1 MKQILFALGLLA
13 AIPSLHAAACIEYE
27 PTHVFLR
34 GELLRKTFPGPPG
47 FESVAAGDQAQTGFY
62 LRLLTPVCM
71 RDGAKDSDN
80 GPRTDV
86 QLIQLL
92 LDKAGYVRLGKK
104 VGTTIT
110 VKGTLSA
117 PWNGNHHGDLL
128 MEVDPL
134 ETAAVTKA
142 PAR

>member
-1 MKQILFALGLLA
+1 MKHFLLALGLLA
-13 AIPSLHAAACIEYE
+13 ALPSLHAAACVAYE

-34 GELLRKTFPGPPG
+34 GDLLRKTFPGPPG
-47 FESVAAGDQAQTGFY
+47 FESVASGDQPQTGFY
-62 LRLLTPVCM
+62 LRLLTPICM
-71 RDGAKDSDN
+71 RDGARESDN
-80 GPRTDV
+80 VPKTDV

-92 LDKAGYVRLGKK
+92 LDKTSYARLGKK

-128 MEVDPL
+128 MDVDPL
-134 ETAAVTKA
+134 ETGVV
-142 PAR
+142 R

>member
-1 MKQILFALGLLA
+1 MKQILLVLGLLA
-13 AIPSLHAAACIEYE
+13 AIPSIHAAACLQYE

-34 GELLRKTFPGPPG
+34 GDLLRKTFPGPPG

-62 LRLLTPVCM
+62 LRLLKPVCM
-71 RDGAKDSDN
+71 RDGAKESDN
-80 GPRTDV
+80 GPKTDV
-86 QLIQLL
+86 ELIQLL
-92 LDKAGYVRLGKK
+92 LDKASYARLGKK

-134 ETAAVTKA
+134 ETGPVARA

>member
-1 MKQILFALGLLA
+1 MKQLLLALGLFA
-13 AIPSLHAAACIEYE
+13 AIPSLHAAACIAYE

-34 GELLRKTFPGPPG
+34 GDLLRKTFPGPPG
-47 FESVAAGDQAQTGFY
+47 FESVADGDQPQTGFY
-62 LRLLTPVCM
+62 LRLLTPICM

-80 GPRTDV
+80 AAKTDV

-92 LDKAGYVRLGKK
+92 LDKESYLRLGKK

-128 MEVDPL
+128 MDVDPL
-134 ETAAVTKA
+134 ETGTVTKA